1 MVDSIGR
8 QQNHNIWMHSNIS
21 MLQDVKRGFT
31 GKTALSV
38 IYPLIVK
45 LVTSQTVLVI
55 DVIIISQD
63 PIAYKVYFAMFDSN
77 IGVC

>member
-1 MVDSIGR
+1 M
-8 QQNHNIWMHSNIS
+8 
-21 MLQDVKRGFT
+21 GFT

-55 DVIIISQD
+55 DVIVISQD
-63 PIAYKVYFAMFDSN
+63 PIAYKVYFAMLDSN